1 MQAGL
6 SNCIGT
12 DSHLKITQSA
22 SGVDAGSCL
31 ILAIPS
37 FSMKFLSNPKRLF
50 GAALLTLPA
59 GLTSGQDLKLSEPL
73 TANVERLLTT
83 VVINSRGLALL

>member
-1 MQAGL
+1 
-6 SNCIGT
+6 
-12 DSHLKITQSA
+12 
-22 SGVDAGSCL
+22 
-31 ILAIPS
+31 
-37 FSMKFLSNPKRLF
+37 MKFLSNPKRWF

-83 VVINSRGLALL
+83 VVINYRGLALL

>member
-1 MQAGL
+1 
-6 SNCIGT
+6 
-12 DSHLKITQSA
+12 
-22 SGVDAGSCL
+22 
-31 ILAIPS
+31 
-37 FSMKFLSNPKRLF
+37 MKFLSNPKRLF

-83 VVINSRGLALL
+83 VVINYRGLALL